1 MPGEEG
7 LRDAAA
13 AAGFIRVPDG
23 GVFGR
28 TGCEL
33 LRPFLEP
40 GTLRATVVG
49 CSVVDG
55 DAVGDRSRRLQRGGK
70 KKLDRRCFWL
80 LEKRSLSD

>member
-7 LRDAAA
+7 LRV

-49 CSVVDG
+49 CSG
-55 DAVGDRSRRLQRGGK
+55 DAVGDRSRRL
-70 KKLDRRCFWL
+70 
-80 LEKRSLSD
+80 

>member
-7 LRDAAA
+7 RRDTAAA
-13 AAGFIRVPDG
+13 EGLIRVPDG

-33 LRPFLEP
+33 LRPFLEL
-40 GTLRATVVG
+40 GALRATVVG

-55 DAVGDRSRRLQRGGK
+55 DTVGDRSRRLQRGGK
-70 KKLDRRCFWL
+70 
-80 LEKRSLSD
+80 